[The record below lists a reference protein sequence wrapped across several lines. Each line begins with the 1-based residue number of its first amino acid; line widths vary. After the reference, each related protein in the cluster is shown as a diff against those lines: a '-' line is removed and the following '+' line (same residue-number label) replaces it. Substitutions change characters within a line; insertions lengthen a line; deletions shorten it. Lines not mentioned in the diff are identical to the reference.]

1 MPCRGNNSAKARQ
14 KLASAYSPQIIAR
27 SRVAANAG
35 PEARCENTDSTM
47 VITGN
52 TANIPLQD
60 GPIAVARVVTVS
72 VIPAPASMRSGSS
85 HLGRRVARIGA
96 LMRGNNFGAM
106 SRASS
111 AMHSETKLLSG
122 SEVSSKA
129 AQHQTV
135 SPDAR

>member
-35 PEARCENTDSTM
+35 PEARCENTDNTM

-52 TANIPLQD
+52 TANIPLHA
-60 GPIAVARVVTVS
+60 GPMAAANVVTAS
-72 VIPAPASMRSGSS
+72 VIPAPASIRSGSS

-111 AMHSETKLLSG
+111 AMRST
-122 SEVSSKA
+122 
-129 AQHQTV
+129 
-135 SPDAR
+135 RR